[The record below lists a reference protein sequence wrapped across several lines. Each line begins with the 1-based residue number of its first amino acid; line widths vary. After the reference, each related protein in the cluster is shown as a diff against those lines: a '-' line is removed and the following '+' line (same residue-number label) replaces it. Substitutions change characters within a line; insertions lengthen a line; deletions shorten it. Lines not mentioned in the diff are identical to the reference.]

1 MEKVKH
7 LNVKMKIKGL
17 DEIKDKLD
25 MINYL
30 CEMMNNNI
38 KSINSLVE
46 EINQTT
52 LVIDVDSN
60 FEKKW
65 KLTRI
70 FLLF

>member
-7 LNVKMKIKGL
+7 LNVKIKIKGL

>member
-30 CEMMNNNI
+30 CDMMNNNT

-60 FEKKW
+60 FEKK
-65 KLTRI
+65 
-70 FLLF
+70 

>member
-17 DEIKDKLD
+17 DEYEDKLD

-30 CEMMNNNI
+30 CERMNENI
-38 KSINSLVE
+38 KIINKLVE

-60 FEKKW
+60 FKK
-65 KLTRI
+65 K
-70 FLLF
+70 

>member
-60 FEKKW
+60 FEKK
-65 KLTRI
+65 
-70 FLLF
+70 